1 MSCPQCL
8 VLSVLLA
15 VPVTT
20 TAFIS
25 VLLLVAVECSS
36 DRKSS
41 VPLHL
46 CTSVLW
52 RNTNDR

>member
-25 VLLLVAVECSS
+25 VLLLAVECSS